1 MIKKRIVSI
10 VLALM
15 ICAALAVAVF
25 AGDYGEVVVTGN
37 DAIDES
43 TKMTVTFEAAKIEK
57 GSLEI
62 SSQFGDAT
70 WEDLTFI
77 TVRPGSKV
85 TVESTAA
92 DSSSIGVAAMQLL
105 EDGRYDIYP
114 PFMRIDVRTGA
125 IEDWPFGKS
134 LLDNGDKVGLI
145 ELFGSDGTYYVRIG
159 KGEGEASAPAPDAAP
174 AAEHLKVSLT
184 SQRLTVDGA
193 EKNAEIYNIN
203 DKNYFKLRDIA
214 AMLNGTGS
222 QFSVEYD
229 AEAQMIS
236 ITTGAAYEPTGG
248 ELVVGE
254 DKSDSCMVSGQ
265 KVMIDGET
273 AELTAYNLG
282 GNNFFGLRDLGEALG
297 FDVDYDA
304 DTRTMIVTSR

>member
-1 MIKKRIVSI
+1 
-10 VLALM
+10 
-15 ICAALAVAVF
+15 
-25 AGDYGEVVVTGN
+25 
-37 DAIDES
+37 
-43 TKMTVTFEAAKIEK
+43 
-57 GSLEI
+57 
-62 SSQFGDAT
+62 
-70 WEDLTFI
+70 
-77 TVRPGSKV
+77 
-85 TVESTAA
+85 
-92 DSSSIGVAAMQLL
+92 
-105 EDGRYDIYP
+105 
-114 PFMRIDVRTGA
+114 
-125 IEDWPFGKS
+125 
-134 LLDNGDKVGLI
+134 
-145 ELFGSDGTYYVRIG
+145 
-159 KGEGEASAPAPDAAP
+159 APDAAP
-174 AAEHLKVSLT
+174 AAEQLKVSLT
-184 SQRLTVDGA
+184 SQRLTVDGV

-254 DKSDSCMVSGQ
+254 DKSDSCVVSGQ